1 MAKKTIKTQDQAQD
15 KALDQ
20 IQVVAQDQAQDQ
32 AQDHAQVSAQVSAQ
46 DQSQDQDQSQSQS
59 QDHAQVQSV
68 DLLALIHAPKTKKES
83 SQVSAVK
90 IEKKSFKTLE
100 DQINDYASFSLSV
113 FGQVVSLNDIKT
125 KCTISK
131 DFEDQVK
138 HFVHVS
144 AVGSIHDDHLS
155 ALISYQGSS
164 AINMI
169 DHQIFAFS
177 KGYDTEKKRD
187 HQGLYSWQVS
197 KFLKLVCIAQAI
209 KVQKSL
215 RIDTPQACSYVSLS
229 WGSFA
234 QVLASLGCSSMSSD
248 RKEKIKAQYGSD
260 LVNRL
265 DNTLMQID
273 LNDLFKV
280 FSQVPSQVNAQSQS
294 QDQGK

>member
-1 MAKKTIKTQDQAQD
+1 MAKKTIKTQDQAQ
-15 KALDQ
+15 
-20 IQVVAQDQAQDQ
+20 VVAQDQIVVVAQDQ
-32 AQDHAQVSAQVSAQ
+32 AQDHAQINAQVV
-46 DQSQDQDQSQSQS
+46 DQSQDQSQSQS
-59 QDHAQVQSV
+59 QSQSQIQPV
-68 DLLALIHAPKTKKES
+68 DLLALIHAPKTKKEKD
-83 SQVSAVK
+83 QAQAVK
-90 IEKKSFKTLE
+90 IEKKSFKTLQ
-100 DQINDYASFSLSV
+100 DQIDDYASFSLSV
-113 FGQVVSLNDIKT
+113 FGQVISLNDIKT
-125 KCTISK
+125 KCSISK
-131 DFEDQVK
+131 DFENQVK

-144 AVGSIHDDHLS
+144 AVGSIDDDHLS
-155 ALISYQGSS
+155 SLISYQGSS

-187 HQGLYSWQVS
+187 HQGLYCWQVS

-215 RIDTPQACSYVSLS
+215 RIDTPQVCSYVSLS
-229 WGSFA
+229 WSSFA

-265 DNTLMQID
+265 DKTLMQID

-280 FSQVPSQVNAQSQS
+280 FSQVQGSAKDQS